1 MLWKAHRAKAR
12 IFYNNDLIDDML
24 DVIDESQGLFG
35 ADEYM
40 DWAQI
45 MKAEA
50 FYAMENYE
58 QAEESYNMI
67 LGVAEWR
74 GATYARAMLGMGNC
88 RSKID
93 DLDAAHSF
101 FQRVYLLF
109 KGYDDGLW
117 AAKGYIA
124 AAETLESLGRNEEA
138 KNTLLSMIEDSYT
151 QNHPLTQEANEILRR
166 L

>member
-1 MLWKAHRAKAR
+1 MKILICFGKLIVQKLEF
-12 IFYNNDLIDDML
+12 FYNNDLIDDML

-67 LGVAEWR
+67 LLV
-74 GATYARAMLGMGNC
+74 C
-88 RSKID
+88 
-93 DLDAAHSF
+93 
-101 FQRVYLLF
+101 
-109 KGYDDGLW
+109 
-117 AAKGYIA
+117 
-124 AAETLESLGRNEEA
+124 
-138 KNTLLSMIEDSYT
+138 
-151 QNHPLTQEANEILRR
+151 
-166 L
+166 

>member
-1 MLWKAHRAKAR
+1 
-12 IFYNNDLIDDML
+12 ML

-67 LGVAEWR
+67 LSVSEWR
-74 GATYARAMLGMGNC
+74 GATYARAMLEWGIVVQ
-88 RSKID
+88 K
-93 DLDAAHSF
+93 
-101 FQRVYLLF
+101 
-109 KGYDDGLW
+109 
-117 AAKGYIA
+117 
-124 AAETLESLGRNEEA
+124 
-138 KNTLLSMIEDSYT
+138 
-151 QNHPLTQEANEILRR
+151 
-166 L
+166 